1 MIPWVLKI
9 RIGGHDK
16 KHKKIWIPLPL
27 IYIPVLI
34 LMIIFSPLLIIGFI
48 VLLIMKG
55 INMFKVLPVFLAI
68 LTSSSGFLID
78 ISSQKE
84 KFEIAI
90 K

>member
-1 MIPWVLKI
+1 MIPWLLKI
-9 RIGGHDK
+9 RIGGHNK
-16 KHKKIWIPLPL
+16 KHRKIQIPLPL
-27 IYIPVLI
+27 IYIPALI

-55 INMFKVLPVFLAI
+55 VNMFKAIPVFFTI

-78 ISSQKE
+78 VSSQKE
-84 KFEIAI
+84 KFQIAI

>member
-1 MIPWVLKI
+1 MIPWLLKI
-9 RIGGHDK
+9 HFGSHNK
-16 KHKKIWIPLPL
+16 KHIKLWIPLPL

-34 LMIIFSPLLIIGFI
+34 LIIIFSPLLIIGFI
-48 VLLIMKG
+48 VLLIIKG
-55 INMFKVLPVFLAI
+55 INLFKVLPVILAL

>member
-1 MIPWVLKI
+1 MIPWLLKI
-9 RIGGHDK
+9 RIGGHNK
-16 KHKKIWIPLPL
+16 KHRKIWIPLPL

-55 INMFKVLPVFLAI
+55 VNMFKAIPVFFTI
-68 LTSSSGFLID
+68 LTSSSGFFID
-78 ISSQKE
+78 VSSQKE
-84 KFEIAI
+84 KFQIAI

>member
-1 MIPWVLKI
+1 MIPWLLKI
-9 RIGGHDK
+9 RIGGHNK
-16 KHKKIWIPLPL
+16 KHRKIWIPLPL
-27 IYIPVLI
+27 IYIPALI

-55 INMFKVLPVFLAI
+55 VNMFNAIPVFFTI

-78 ISSQKE
+78 VSSQKQ
-84 KFEIAI
+84 KFLITI

>member
-1 MIPWVLKI
+1 MIPWLLKI
-9 RIGGHDK
+9 RIGGHNK
-16 KHKKIWIPLPL
+16 KHRKIWIPLPL
-27 IYIPVLI
+27 IYIPALI

-55 INMFKVLPVFLAI
+55 VNMFKAIPVFFTI

-78 ISSQKE
+78 VSSQKE
-84 KFEIAI
+84 KFQIAI